1 MAKPKIRGDTS
12 EASMEINMTPMI
24 DVIFQLIIF
33 FMCSIHFKSLEGKLY
48 SYLPKDKGM
57 AMTAVTDPQLDEV
70 RIILL
75 YDKNKGGP
83 LQTMIK
89 IGQREIKDWDVLFNE
104 LSTIYK
110 QQINSGAKPVPF
122 KVDAEFK
129 VPVQAVINALN
140 SCKRA
145 GIGNVEFAA
154 KTTDTTKDTR

>member
-57 AMTAVTDPQLDEV
+57 AETTVTDPELDEV
-70 RIILL
+70 RILL
-75 YDKNKGGP
+75 IYDKNKLP

-89 IGQREIKDWDVLFNE
+89 IGLREIKDWNALSDE
-104 LSTIYK
+104 LKTIYT
-110 QQINSGAKPVPF
+110 QQKSSGAKIPPY
-122 KVDAEFK
+122 KIDSDFK

-140 SCKRA
+140 TCKKV
-145 GIGNVEFAA
+145 GIATVEFAA
-154 KTTDTTKDTR
+154 KSTDKTK